1 MPLAFT
7 VFPKNTDSTGMDKH
21 MNFEDSIFILNV
33 RIRMIQD
40 MFILD
45 ADPGLFLNK
54 TMDDLAFIDLCHESL
69 LSSLKDNDRLIE
81 RDEQLYNL
89 SESERIFCE
98 LLLELSHGETGFSTA
113 MDQTM
118 KETVSAMR
126 NRSLERR
133 RSIGDSIVES
143 KNANLEPVVSYDELH
158 ELLSS

>member
-1 MPLAFT
+1 MAHG
-7 VFPKNTDSTGMDKH
+7 KNADITGMDKH
-21 MNFEDSIFILNV
+21 TNFEDSIFILNV

-40 MFILD
+40 IFILD

-54 TMDDLAFIDLCHESL
+54 TMDDLIFIDLCHESL

-98 LLLELSHGETGFSTA
+98 LLFELSHGETGFSA
-113 MDQTM
+113 ALDQTM
-118 KETVSAMR
+118 RETVSNMR

-133 RSIGDSIVES
+133 RGIGDVIVES
-143 KNANLEPVVSYDELH
+143 KNTNPEPVVSYDELH
-158 ELLSS
+158 ELLSG

>member
-1 MPLAFT
+1 MAHG
-7 VFPKNTDSTGMDKH
+7 KNADIIGMDKH

-40 MFILD
+40 IFILD

-54 TMDDLAFIDLCHESL
+54 TMDDLIFIDLCHESL

-98 LLLELSHGETGFSTA
+98 LLFELSHGETDFSA
-113 MDQTM
+113 ALDQTM
-118 KETVSAMR
+118 RETVSNMR

-133 RSIGDSIVES
+133 RAIGDVIVES
-143 KNANLEPVVSYDELH
+143 KNTNPEPVVSYDELH
-158 ELLSS
+158 ELLSG

>member
-1 MPLAFT
+1 
-7 VFPKNTDSTGMDKH
+7 MDKH

-54 TMDDLAFIDLCHESL
+54 TLDDLVFIDLSHESL
-69 LSSLKDNDRLIE
+69 LSSLKTNDRLIE

-98 LLLELSHGETGFSTA
+98 LLFELSHGETGFSSA
-113 MDQTM
+113 MDEAM
-118 KETVSAMR
+118 RETLSGMR

-133 RSIGDSIVES
+133 RSIGDIIVES

>member
-1 MPLAFT
+1 
-7 VFPKNTDSTGMDKH
+7 MDKR

-45 ADPGLFLNK
+45 ADPGLFLGK

-98 LLLELSHGETGFSTA
+98 LLFNLSRGETGFSSA
-113 MDQTM
+113 LDQPM
-118 KETVSAMR
+118 RETVSSMR

-133 RSIGDSIVES
+133 RSIGDIIVES
-143 KNANLEPVVSYDELH
+143 RNTSVEPVVSYDELH
-158 ELLSS
+158 ELLSG

>member
-1 MPLAFT
+1 
-7 VFPKNTDSTGMDKH
+7 

-69 LSSLKDNDRLIE
+69 LSNLKNNDRFIE

-98 LLLELSHGETGFSTA
+98 LLFELFHGKTGFSTA
-113 MDQTM
+113 LDQTM
-118 KETVSAMR
+118 RETVSAMR

-133 RSIGDSIVES
+133 RSIGGVIVES
-143 KNANLEPVVSYDELH
+143 KNTNPEPVVSYDELH
-158 ELLSS
+158 ELLG

>member
-1 MPLAFT
+1 
-7 VFPKNTDSTGMDKH
+7 MDKR

-40 MFILD
+40 MFVLD

-69 LSSLKDNDRLIE
+69 LSSLKNNDRLIE

-98 LLLELSHGETGFSTA
+98 LLFELSHGETGFSAALDQGMRETA
-113 MDQTM
+113 
-118 KETVSAMR
+118 SAMR

-133 RSIGDSIVES
+133 RSIGDVIVES
-143 KNANLEPVVSYDELH
+143 KNSNLEPVVSYDELH
-158 ELLSS
+158 ELLSG